1 VRIGRWILGIVAAL
15 VVLTLLTVL
24 AVTLFVDPNRFR
36 GQIEAA
42 VTRST
47 GQPFRIAGDLEISW
61 YPWLALRMG
70 PAQFGKTVGSKEP
83 PIVEWQAAR
92 VGAKLIPLTQ
102 GQLIIDRIRLESPR
116 FHLLKRPDGH
126 SNWDDVIASI
136 KARSNAPSTGPDTVP
151 GPQIAG
157 FEVRDGVLD
166 YTDEATGKRVAISAW
181 KLNVGEWRAGA
192 TFPVETQFSYR
203 ADPAPFGD
211 KKKVAPPLE
220 ADVSVGARVHLSD
233 DANDIDLFGLE
244 STNHVRGGPL
254 PAPGVP
260 ITLQVSRLAAR
271 LSPLDIAISEVAAK
285 IADARLTASIQAG
298 ETGPEKALYVRGPVS
313 LQIQSV
319 RDFLPKL
326 GVKAPLPLDKGT
338 IGALDLK
345 SMWEWKE
352 GAVTVNGIDLTLDE
366 THFNGDLARASG
378 ADPVW
383 TFTLHGDKIGLSRY
397 VAIEETS
404 KEPFELP
411 LATLRALKVQGEL
424 TFDQAWLADAQMKN
438 VRLRVELADGTVKQT
453 Q

>member
-1 VRIGRWILGIVAAL
+1 VAGL
-15 VVLTLLTVL
+15 VLLALLTVV

-42 VTRST
+42 VMRST
-47 GQPFRIAGDLEISW
+47 GQPFQIAGDLEISW
-61 YPWLALRMG
+61 YPWLSLRMG

-102 GQLIIDRIRLESPR
+102 GQLIVDRIRLDSPR
-116 FHLLKRPDGH
+116 FHLVKRADGR

-136 KARSNAPSTGPDTVP
+136 KARSKAPQSTAPETVP

-157 FEVRDGVLD
+157 FEVRDGTLE
-166 YTDEATGKRVAISAW
+166 YTEEGTDKRLAISAW
-181 KLNVGEWRAGA
+181 KLDVGEWRAGA
-192 TFPVETQFSYR
+192 TFPVETAFHYR
-203 ADPAPFGD
+203 AEPDPSAD
-211 KKKVAPPLE
+211 KKPPLE
-220 ADVSVGARVHLSD
+220 ADVSVGARVHVSD

-244 STNHVRGGPL
+244 STNQVRGGPL
-254 PAPGVP
+254 PAAGVP

-271 LSPLDIAISEVAAK
+271 LAPLDIGISEVAAR

-298 ETGPEKALYVRGPVS
+298 ETGPDKALYVRGPLAV
-313 LQIQSV
+313 QIQSV
-319 RDFLPKL
+319 REFLPKL

-338 IGALDLK
+338 IGALNLN

-352 GAVTVNGIDLTLDE
+352 GAVTVTGIDLQLDE
-366 THFNGDLARASG
+366 TRFNGELTRASG
-378 ADPVW
+378 DNPVW

-404 KEPFELP
+404 DEPFELP
-411 LATLRALKVQGEL
+411 LAALRALKVQGEL